1 MLFLAG
7 TVACGAGASAPHDAA
22 LRLKLANGTPVALV
36 AGNPAEGE
44 ARVYRYLP
52 ANLAIAV
59 RRDGMP
65 EFSFLLYRE
74 DATHEVE
81 GAIMHLL
88 LQWGLSEAQESEVGR
103 ALKSRVDSTA
113 TLMGAM
119 PVLPLDEGSSWDI
132 SARGAIGALLNRSL
146 GSAGKVPLAP
156 GTKLAMSFRFNAK
169 DAVRMDEA
177 LRTKRGAWGEKI
189 RFRFLLED
197 TGEEWTLESDLGT
210 LLPRIGAKAYE

>member
-1 MLFLAG
+1 MLLLAG
-7 TVACGAGASAPHDAA
+7 AVACGAGAPASHDAA
-22 LRLKLANGTPVALV
+22 LRVKLANGTPVALV
-36 AGNPAEGE
+36 AGDPAEGE
-44 ARVYRYLP
+44 AHVYRYLP
-52 ANLAIAV
+52 ANLSIAV
-59 RRDGMP
+59 RRDGVP
-65 EFSFLLYRE
+65 EFSFLVYRE

-88 LQWGLSEAQESEVGR
+88 LQWGLSDAQEDEVR
-103 ALKSRVDSTA
+103 HALKGRVDSTA

-119 PVLPLDEGSSWDI
+119 PVLPRDDGSSWDI
-132 SARGAIGALLNRSL
+132 SARGAIGAILNRSL

-189 RFRFLLED
+189 RFLFTLDR

-210 LLPRIGAKAYE
+210 LLPRMGVKAYE